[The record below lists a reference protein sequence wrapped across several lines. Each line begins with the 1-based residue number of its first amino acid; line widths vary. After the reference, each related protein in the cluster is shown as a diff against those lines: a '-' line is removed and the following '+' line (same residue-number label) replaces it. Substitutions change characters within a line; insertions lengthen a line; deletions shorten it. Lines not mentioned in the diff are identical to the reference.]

1 MGFVKNLIL
10 GIAIAIIFSLFIG
23 FGIQAFYK
31 SPEYNTFCAN
41 VTDMIPADRCP
52 VQPTYAPYDKY
63 PTNCWCDQ
71 DCKANGTCVNT
82 NVCHTTNPEYTA
94 CQQNFEKANKH
105 YNRNVFIMT
114 SIIGL
119 ITMLV
124 SAFILLHESVSP
136 GLMGGGF
143 ITIVYGTIRYWSFA
157 GDKLRFTILGIILAM
172 LIYFAYTKW
181 PGAKKPAKEKHKK

>member
-31 SPEYNTFCAN
+31 SPDYNTFCQN
-41 VTDMIPADRCP
+41 ITDMVNANSCP
-52 VQPTYAPYDKY
+52 PVTPTPGPYQKY
-63 PTNCWCDQ
+63 PENCWCDQ
-71 DCKANGTCVNT
+71 DCSKNNTCITT
-82 NVCHTTNPEYTA
+82 NVCHKTNPEWQVCQDSYT
-94 CQQNFEKANKH
+94 KANEF
-105 YNRNVFIMT
+105 YSRNVFILT

-143 ITIVYGTIRYWSFA
+143 ITIVYGTIRYWNFA
-157 GDKLRFTILGIILAM
+157 GDKLRFAILGIILAM

-181 PGAKKPAKEKHKK
+181 PGAKKR